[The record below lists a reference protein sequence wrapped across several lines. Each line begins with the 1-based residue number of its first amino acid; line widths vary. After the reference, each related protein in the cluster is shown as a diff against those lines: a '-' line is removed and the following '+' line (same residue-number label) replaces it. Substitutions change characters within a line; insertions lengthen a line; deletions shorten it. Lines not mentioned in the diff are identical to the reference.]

1 MEAGQHSI
9 TYGNKNTWT
18 DWHIVPTSAPEF
30 AVPPFKTEYVEIP
43 GSSVTLDLS
52 TALTGFPTFQQR
64 TGSHEFLIYPDTN
77 DPFVLHS
84 EIMNY
89 IHGRKM
95 DAFLKD
101 DPMFKYNGRFVVEN
115 IKIDSSYSYITI
127 GYNVDPFKYH
137 LNDAMTE
144 NPDIFKTYDISGV
157 QAITLFDN
165 IADYLDYMPVCPE
178 IIIDSPDGSV
188 MEVEFVNEE
197 LSIHAY
203 LTFLTGRR
211 KSHQIILSN
220 MSGTNKMYFKVKGTG
235 TFAINFTNGRL

>member
-9 TYGNKNTWT
+9 TYGTKNTWT

-30 AVPPFKTEYVEIP
+30 SIPPFKTEYVEIP
-43 GSSVTLDLS
+43 GSSTTLDLS

-64 TGSHEFLIYPDTN
+64 TGSHEFLIYPDTS

-89 IHGRKM
+89 IHGKRM

-101 DPMFKYNGRFVVEN
+101 DPMYKYTGRFVVEDM
-115 IKIDSSYSYITI
+115 KIDTSFSYITI

-137 LNDAMTE
+137 LTDAKTE
-144 NPDIFKTYDISGV
+144 NPDIFKAYDISGTV
-157 QAITLFDN
+157 TLFDN
-165 IADYLDYMPVCPE
+165 ITQYLDYMPVCPE
-178 IIIDSPDGSV
+178 ITVETDGSV
-188 MEVEFVNEE
+188 LEVEFMNDE
-197 LSIHAY
+197 LNILAN
-203 LTFLTGRR
+203 LTFLPGR
-211 KSHQIILSN
+211 KQSHQIILSN
-220 MSGTNKMYFKVKGTG
+220 IGGNNNMYFKVKGTG